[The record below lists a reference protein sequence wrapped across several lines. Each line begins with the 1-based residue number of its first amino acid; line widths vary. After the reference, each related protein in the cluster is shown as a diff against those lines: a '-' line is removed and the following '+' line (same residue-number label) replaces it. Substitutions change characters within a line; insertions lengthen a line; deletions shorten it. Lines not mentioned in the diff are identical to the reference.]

1 MLTNNFM
8 TPAGGQGP
16 SNNNLLNVS
25 PTKMPQ
31 SDSTSNLGLT
41 NTLDTSSLFTQ
52 GAGII
57 NQ

>member
-8 TPAGGQGP
+8 TPAGGAGP
-16 SNNNLLNVS
+16 NNNNLLNVS

-31 SDSTSNLGLT
+31 SESTSNLGVT
-41 NTLDTSSLFTQ
+41 NALDTSTFSNQ
-52 GAGII
+52 GPVP